1 MPVPERCQPVSLA
14 DQVANFKKKLR
25 GTGDGGRG
33 VGDEGREKNSE
44 SWTSAKTARKGALV
58 SIPFFIPETWKKW
71 RLGGR
76 KNRQCA
82 PFSGSAVSV
91 TLEKSPIRRAALG
104 WAAWLSANP
113 QSLRKKTPA
122 SGNVSETVSGRRRS
136 PVRWPLSVPAPRR
149 HYTTAGGFVSINW
162 PMLAVGK
169 CSVVSGCALEA
180 VGAEAMVFDPSA
192 AARCN
197 AHHHHRKQ

>member
-1 MPVPERCQPVSLA
+1 MSLA

-44 SWTSAKTARKGALV
+44 SWTS
-58 SIPFFIPETWKKW
+58 
-71 RLGGR
+71 
-76 KNRQCA
+76 
-82 PFSGSAVSV
+82 
-91 TLEKSPIRRAALG
+91 
-104 WAAWLSANP
+104 NP